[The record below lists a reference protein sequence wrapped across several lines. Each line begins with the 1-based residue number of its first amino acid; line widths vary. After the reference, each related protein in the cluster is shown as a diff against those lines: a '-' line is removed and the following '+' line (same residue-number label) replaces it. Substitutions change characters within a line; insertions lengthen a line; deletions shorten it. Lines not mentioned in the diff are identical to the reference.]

1 MDQKKIQEILE
12 SNATKNFVQ
21 RILNPEIAPTPLD
34 VDGQKQTHFM
44 RAEYLGKEDTIP
56 AVFPTVIER
65 EGELFK
71 FEDLEEAKDHARKTG
86 EYIEFKSIEEADLFS
101 REYKGDTQ
109 SDFNQFYS
117 PEEPGLMNGGVMNNK
132 KLKPIPKNNKGLSKL
147 PKEVRN
153 KMGYLYHGGM
163 MGMMPEMVVGYDEE
177 SGNPIPPGS
186 DAENVRDDIPAALS
200 EGELVIPADVVR
212 YHGLKT
218 YEDMRIEAKMGL
230 MSMKAEGQIVDIEEE
245 DDEEYDEEM
254 SPTDHVQKNED
265 TGMYCVYDVNGK
277 KVKEFKTKKEADD
290 YAKKNHDELMATEKV
305 EEAEVEVE
313 EEGMELKE
321 DSEGVEAYPSKE
333 NDEIDMMEIGD
344 KSVVKLFIKGLMGR

>member
-1 MDQKKIQEILE
+1 MKE
-12 SNATKNFVQ
+12 KN
-21 RILNPEIAPTPLD
+21 
-34 VDGQKQTHFM
+34 
-44 RAEYLGKEDTIP
+44 
-56 AVFPTVIER
+56 
-65 EGELFK
+65 
-71 FEDLEEAKDHARKTG
+71 
-86 EYIEFKSIEEADLFS
+86 
-101 REYKGDTQ
+101 
-109 SDFNQFYS
+109 
-117 PEEPGLMNGGVMNNK
+117 
-132 KLKPIPKNNKGLSKL
+132 KLKPIPENNKGLAKL
-147 PKEVRN
+147 PKKVRN

-163 MGMMPEMVVGYDEE
+163 MDMMPEMVVGYDEE

-305 EEAEVEVE
+305 EEAEVEVV

-321 DSEGVEAYPSKE
+321 ESEGVEAYPSKE